1 MDCLILAAG
10 HGSRL
15 RDISDSKPLTPV
27 AGTPLI
33 EHVLRAAL
41 AAGATRFV
49 VVTGHEAARVEAFV
63 GGLAVRLE
71 SAVEFVRLADWDK
84 PNGHS
89 VLAGAARIEGDY
101 LLLLSDHLFDPTL
114 ARRLIAAR
122 PAEAALTL
130 AVDRDW
136 RRASLDLDDAT
147 KVASESGRIL
157 RIGKALDAFDAV
169 DTGVFV
175 ATPALAEALTA
186 AVAAGEAGSL
196 SQGVQRLADQGRA
209 AIVDVTGLMW
219 LDVDDPA
226 ALAKAEALLA
236 ESRDG

>member
-101 LLLLSDHLFDPTL
+101 LLLMSDHLFDPTL

-130 AVDRDW
+130 AVDRNW

-147 KVASESGRIL
+147 KVASEDGRIL
-157 RIGKALDAFDAV
+157 RIGKTLDAFDAV
-169 DTGVFV
+169 DTGVFIV
-175 ATPALAEALTA
+175 TPALAEALDA
-186 AVAAGEAGSL
+186 AITAGEAGSL
-196 SQGVQRLADQGRA
+196 SQGVQRLADQGLA
-209 AIVDVTGLMW
+209 AVVDVTGLMW

-226 ALAKAEALLA
+226 ALAKAEALLTQ
-236 ESRDG
+236 G